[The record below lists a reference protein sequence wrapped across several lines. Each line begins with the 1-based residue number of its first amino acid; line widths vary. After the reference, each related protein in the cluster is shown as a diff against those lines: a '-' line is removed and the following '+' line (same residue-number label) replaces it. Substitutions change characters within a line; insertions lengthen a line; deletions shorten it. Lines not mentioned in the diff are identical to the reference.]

1 METTEL
7 QQQLFSFLK
16 DNLPPHL
23 SLVDE
28 LGDLLGVGS
37 DSVYRRIRGEKPVTL
52 IELKKICE
60 HFHLSLDQLLQL
72 KNDSVVFRAPD
83 LGKEHFPFA
92 DVLKSILQQLKHF
105 NSFKTKQLL
114 YLCKDMPIWQF
125 FLYPEL
131 AAFKTFVWAK
141 SIHNEPL
148 YAGKL
153 FSLEEMMVED
163 YFKTGQKIIHE
174 YNQIPSIELWNEE
187 SINSTLNQIKFY
199 KDSGGFKQAKDVDVI
214 LDSFE
219 LTIKHLSMQA
229 EKGVK
234 FMPGEADIQHKAP
247 VQLYVNEIVI
257 GSNTILVELD
267 NTKLSIIPYNVFSY
281 ILTKDARFNESMFN
295 GFNTLKNRS
304 TLISVTGE
312 KERNRFFTFQ
322 LEKVKSL
329 HK

>member
-199 KDSGGFKQAKDVDVI
+199 KDSGGFKQAKDVEVI

>member
-7 QQQLFSFLK
+7 QQQLFSYLK

-28 LGDLLGVGS
+28 LGDLLGLGA

-52 IELKKICE
+52 NELKKICE

-72 KNDSVVFRAPD
+72 QNDSVVFRAPD
-83 LGKEHFPFA
+83 LGKENFSFV

-105 NSFKTKQLL
+105 NSFKNRQML

-125 FLYPEL
+125 YLYPEL

-153 FSLEEMMVED
+153 FSLEEFKNED
-163 YFKTGQKIIHE
+163 CFAIGRQIIQG

-199 KDSGGFKQAKDVDVI
+199 KESGGFKQSKDVDVI

-219 LTIKHLSMQA
+219 LTIKHLRMQA

-234 FMPGEADIQHKAP
+234 FMPGDADIVHKAT

-267 NTKLSIIPYNVFSY
+267 DTKLSIIPYNVFSY

-295 GFNTLKNRS
+295 GFNTLMSRS

-312 KERNRFFTFQ
+312 KERNRFFSFQ
-322 LEKVKSL
+322 LEKVNSL
-329 HK
+329 RK